1 MTDECICT
9 TGILS
14 FCPILLVPPITVYFI
29 VHTSCFIVTRS
40 KEMYLLIRGCAEGGF
55 LFEDLE
61 EKINVVKILEGEK
74 CLDFSEAKLR
84 HYFASI
90 TF

>member
-1 MTDECICT
+1 
-9 TGILS
+9 
-14 FCPILLVPPITVYFI
+14 
-29 VHTSCFIVTRS
+29 
-40 KEMYLLIRGCAEGGF
+40 MYLLIRGCAEEGF